1 VAFLFAI
8 LISSTKIANREKWA
22 RAGNLRLTLLHTI
35 SIKHHEA
42 LLMRHLAL
50 KKEENHPQVTP

>member
-8 LISSTKIANREKWA
+8 LILLTKIVNREKWA
-22 RAGNLRLTLLHTI
+22 RAGNLRLTILHAVLM
-35 SIKHHEA
+35 KQHEA

-50 KKEENHPQVTP
+50 KREENHPPVTP